1 VTVVVRRS
9 HLLALGAILAVLSA
23 GCAEDEQPARRS
35 APSATPAFALTAEDR
50 AVWRTPDD
58 DGDRIPVLLYHGV
71 AERSAFASEADA
83 FYAVRPAEFAKQ
95 MALLDH
101 AGYEAITLEQFRRF
115 HAGLPVDLP
124 AHPILITFDDGR
136 ADAREADRVLEHF
149 GWSAVMFVDVGT
161 VSGGSAE
168 YASWDELAAMQ
179 RSGRWSIQLH
189 AGRGHHS
196 IRYGAGEREVG
207 PFYAYRDELR
217 GETLGG
223 WRRRVVADLEWGER
237 ELRRHVPG
245 YEPLAFAPPYGA
257 YGQLDTNDPAIPRI
271 LGRELRERFGL
282 VFVQRDPHPAEPG
295 ERDVTRL
302 QLDRTITG
310 GELHHWLVT
319 A

>member
-1 VTVVVRRS
+1 VAVAVSRS
-9 HLLALGAILAVLSA
+9 HLVALGAILAVLA
-23 GCAEDEQPARRS
+23 TGCAEEERS
-35 APSATPAFALTAEDR
+35 VGHPAPSPTSAFTLTAEDR
-50 AVWRTPDD
+50 AVWRTPADN
-58 DGDRIPVLLYHGV
+58 GNRIPVLLYHGV

-95 MALLDH
+95 MALLHH

-136 ADAREADRVLEHF
+136 ADAREADRVLAQL
-149 GWSAVMFVDVGT
+149 GWSAVMFVDVGA

-168 YASWDELAAMQ
+168 YASWHELAAMQ

-196 IRYGAGEREVG
+196 IRYGAGAGEVG
-207 PFYAYRDELR
+207 PFYAYRDALH
-217 GETLGG
+217 GETRGG
-223 WRRRVVADLEWGER
+223 WRRRVLADLDWGER

-282 VFVQRDPHPAEPG
+282 VFVQQDPQPAEPG

-310 GELHHWLVT
+310 GDLHHWLET
-319 A
+319 G